1 MFAGRNE
8 PRRWAAVAFGA
19 GALTAVALAAT
30 GCSSGGGSAGS
41 SQPSWAKSLGSGVT
55 IIPPGD
61 ASPGNA
67 TPAGVMAGV
76 VKAITTG
83 PFIDFCKYEQPSEQ
97 SSCRSEFG
105 KVAQASVASQL
116 PTFKN
121 FALGYSAID
130 GTKALVG
137 ITGTICVPN
146 QKPSCYTNK
155 DPAAVFDSG
164 KTFATLWKEALA
176 APANV
181 YSLSP
186 AIEVNGDWYA
196 YTAGGS

>member
-8 PRRWAAVAFGA
+8 PRRWAAVALGA
-19 GALTAVALAAT
+19 CALTAVLAAT
-30 GCSSGGGSAGS
+30 GCSSGAGSAGN

-55 IIPPGD
+55 IIPPGP
-61 ASPGNA
+61 ASPSNA
-67 TPAGVMAGV
+67 TPTGVMAGV
-76 VKAITTG
+76 VKAITAG

-97 SSCRSEFG
+97 SSCRSTFG
-105 KVAQASVASQL
+105 QVTKAEVANQL

-130 GTKALVG
+130 GTKALIG

-155 DPAAVFDSG
+155 DPAAVLDSG
-164 KTFATLWKEALA
+164 KPFATLWSEAIA

-186 AIEVNGDWYA
+186 ALEVNGSWYA
-196 YTAGGS
+196 YTASSS

>member
-1 MFAGRNE
+1 
-8 PRRWAAVAFGA
+8 
-19 GALTAVALAAT
+19 
-30 GCSSGGGSAGS
+30 
-41 SQPSWAKSLGSGVT
+41 
-55 IIPPGD
+55 
-61 ASPGNA
+61 
-67 TPAGVMAGV
+67 MAGV

-97 SSCRSEFG
+97 SSFKSTFG
-105 KVAQASVASQL
+105 QVTKTEVANQL
-116 PTFKN
+116 PTFKD

-130 GTKALVG
+130 GTKALIG

-155 DPAAVFDSG
+155 DPAAVLDSG
-164 KTFATLWKEALA
+164 KPFATLWSEAIA

-186 AIEVNGDWYA
+186 ALEVNGSWYA
-196 YTAGGS
+196 YTASSS

>member
-1 MFAGRNE
+1 MFAGRIK
-8 PRRWAAVAFGA
+8 PRRWAAVALGA
-19 GALTAVALAAT
+19 CALTAVLAAT
-30 GCSSGGGSAGS
+30 GCGSGGGSAGS
-41 SQPSWAKSLGSGVT
+41 SQPSWATSLGAGVT
-55 IIPPGD
+55 IIPPGP
-61 ASPGNA
+61 ASPTNDS
-67 TPAGVMAGV
+67 PNGVMVGV

-97 SSCRSEFG
+97 SSCKSTFG
-105 KVAQASVASQL
+105 QVTKAEVTNQL

-121 FALGYSAID
+121 FALGYTAVD
-130 GTKALVG
+130 GTKALIG

-155 DPAAVFDSG
+155 DPAAVLDSG
-164 KTFATLWKEALA
+164 KPFATLWSEAIA

-186 AIEVNGDWYA
+186 VIEVNGSWYA
-196 YTAGGS
+196 YTASSS

>member
-1 MFAGRNE
+1 MFAGRNK
-8 PRRWAAVAFGA
+8 PRRWAAGAFGA
-19 GALTAVALAAT
+19 CALTAVLAAT

-41 SQPSWAKSLGSGVT
+41 SQPSWAQSLGSGVT
-55 IIPPGD
+55 IIPPGS

-67 TPAGVMAGV
+67 SPTGVMVGV

-97 SSCRSEFG
+97 ASCRSTFG
-105 KVAQASVASQL
+105 QVTKAEAANQL
-116 PTFKN
+116 PTFKS
-121 FALGYSAID
+121 FALGYTAID
-130 GTKALVG
+130 GTKALIG

-155 DPAAVFDSG
+155 DPAAVLDSG
-164 KTFATLWKEALA
+164 KPFAKLWSEAIA
-176 APANV
+176 APPNV

-186 AIEVNGDWYA
+186 CIEINGSWYA
-196 YTAGGS
+196 YTASSS

>member
-8 PRRWAAVAFGA
+8 PRRRAAVALGA
-19 GALTAVALAAT
+19 CALTAVLAAA

-41 SQPSWAKSLGSGVT
+41 SQPSWAKSLGPGVT
-55 IIPPGD
+55 IIPPGS

-67 TPAGVMAGV
+67 TPTGVMAGV

-97 SSCRSEFG
+97 SSCKSTFG
-105 KVAQASVASQL
+105 QVTKAEVANQL

-130 GTKALVG
+130 GTKALIG

-155 DPAAVFDSG
+155 DPAAVLDSG
-164 KTFATLWKEALA
+164 KPFATLWSEAIA

-186 AIEVNGDWYA
+186 ALEVNGSWYA
-196 YTAGGS
+196 YTASSS